1 MKRNKF
7 VIIGAGAIGQELLKK
22 VSKEYA
28 VLCIDIN
35 PDAEE
40 LIKKIRADVSVLIGD
55 ATSRL
60 VLEKAEVNDAD
71 GVILTTSNEEVNIET
86 ARILTEHFQAK
97 RIISVGISSG
107 ATATLEDLG
116 IAVEN
121 IFTAGAIGIRNRLE
135 HKSRAAHAI
144 GLGKNEILEVEV
156 HPNSRLANKPVS
168 LLAPH
173 RWRLGIIYRAD
184 NIIIPSGSSVLKP
197 HDRVVVL
204 GEPAVLRTISDIL
217 TFNFEQFPLEYGST
231 MIAYLTGNENEQF
244 FQEIDYLFSVF
255 PLKKA
260 VFLCSA
266 KAAKR
271 ADDIEYLTTTDN
283 LKDRSIEKSS
293 LKPLAAIRQKASE
306 INNDQA
312 LVVVSKDA
320 VIDSPYFFL
329 TSYSK
334 KRFLYS
340 LSRHTSCPVLISQ
353 GTFPYE
359 KMLVPC
365 GAGLRLQNALETSLE
380 ISASLHNEV
389 TALAIKP
396 LKYISSE
403 EDLQQFEERRKT
415 ISEISLMYK
424 MSITTE
430 TREGNPVKIVQGVYN
445 DYNLMVID
453 TKDWSPKRFLS
464 FLSPD
469 IIWHTVKNSSISTL
483 LIPPLAELL

>member
-1 MKRNKF
+1 MKRHRF
-7 VIIGAGAIGQELLKK
+7 VIVGAGAIGQELLKK
-22 VSKEYA
+22 LSKDYA
-28 VLCIDIN
+28 VLCIDSN
-35 PDAEE
+35 PDAEP
-40 LIKKIRADVSVLIGD
+40 LIKKIRSDVSVLIGD

-60 VLEKAEVNDAD
+60 VLEKAEINEAD
-71 GVILTTSNEEVNIET
+71 GVILTTSNEDVNIET
-86 ARILTEHFQAK
+86 ARILTDHFQAK
-97 RIISVGISSG
+97 RIISVGISS
-107 ATATLEDLG
+107 TATGTLENLG
-116 IAVEN
+116 VEVEN
-121 IFTAGAIGIRNRLE
+121 IFTAGATGIRNKLE

-156 HPNSRLANKPVS
+156 HPNSRLANKSVR
-168 LLAPH
+168 LLSPH

-184 NIIIPSGSSVLKP
+184 NIVVPTGSSVLKP

-204 GEPAVLRTISDIL
+204 GEPAVLKTVSDIL

-231 MIAYLTGNENEQF
+231 MVAYLTGNEHEQF
-244 FQEIDYLFSVF
+244 FQEIDYLFSIF

-266 KAAKR
+266 KAVKR

-283 LKDRSIEKSS
+283 LKDRSIENTS
-293 LKPLAAIRQKASE
+293 LKPLAAIQQKAAE
-306 INNDQA
+306 INNEQG

-320 VIDSPYFFL
+320 LIGSRYLLP
-329 TSYSK
+329 TTYSK
-334 KRFLYS
+334 KRFLHA
-340 LSRHTSCPVLISQ
+340 LPRHVGCPVLISR
-353 GTFPYE
+353 GTFPYK

-389 TALAIKP
+389 TALAIRP

-403 EDLQQFEERRKT
+403 DDLKQFEERKKT

-430 TREGNPVKIVQGVYN
+430 IREGNPVKVVQGMYD
-445 DYNLMVID
+445 DYNLMIID
-453 TKDWSPKRFLS
+453 TKEWSPRRFFS

-469 IIWHTVKNSSISTL
+469 IIWHTVRSSSISTL

>member
-1 MKRNKF
+1 MKRNRF
-7 VIIGAGAIGQELLKK
+7 VIIGAGAIGHELLKK
-22 VSKEYA
+22 VSKDYE

-35 PDAEE
+35 PEAET

-60 VLEKAEVNDAD
+60 VLEKAGVNEAD
-71 GVILTTSNEEVNIET
+71 GVILTTSSEEVNMET

-97 RIISVGISSG
+97 RIISVGISSA
-107 ATATLEDLG
+107 ATDTLEDLG
-116 IAVEN
+116 VEVEN
-121 IFTAGAIGIRNRLE
+121 IFTAGATGIRNRLE

-156 HPNSRLANKPVS
+156 HPNSRLANKPVR
-168 LLAPH
+168 LLAPL

-184 NIIIPSGSSVLKP
+184 NIIIPSGNSVLKP

-204 GEPAVLRTISDIL
+204 GDPAVLKTVSDIL
-217 TFNFEQFPLEYGST
+217 TFNFQQFPLEYGST

-244 FQEIDYLFSVF
+244 FHEIDYLFSIF
-255 PLKKA
+255 PLRKA

-283 LKDRSIEKSS
+283 LKNRSIEKTA
-293 LKPLAAIRQKASE
+293 LKPLPAIQQKAAE
-306 INNDQA
+306 INYDQG

-320 VIDSPYFFL
+320 LIDSPYLLF
-329 TSYSK
+329 TNYNK
-334 KRFLYS
+334 KHFLYS
-340 LSRHTSCPVLISQ
+340 LSRQVSCPVLISL

-365 GAGLRLQNALETSLE
+365 GSGLKIQNALETSLE
-380 ISASLHNEV
+380 ISASLNNEV

-403 EDLQQFEERRKT
+403 EDLRQFEERKRT

-430 TREGNPVKIVQGVYN
+430 TREGNPVKVVQDVYS
-445 DYNLMVID
+445 DYSLMVID
-453 TKDWSPKRFLS
+453 TKGWRPRRFFS

-483 LIPPLAELL
+483 MIPPLAELL